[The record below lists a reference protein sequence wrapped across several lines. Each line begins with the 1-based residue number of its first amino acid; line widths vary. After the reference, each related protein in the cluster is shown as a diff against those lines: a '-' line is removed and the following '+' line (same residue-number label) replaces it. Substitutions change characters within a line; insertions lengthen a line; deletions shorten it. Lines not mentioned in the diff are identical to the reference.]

1 MEKILVPIDGS
12 ENSLKALKYAEDMAE
27 KFGSQ
32 IILVNIQK
40 PVFYEG
46 LDPEPLSKDK
56 ETETLQEKANAVI
69 NEGLQELEDSTLS
82 IKVEFDP
89 DIIVGDP
96 AEQILFLIEKED
108 VDLVVMGSH
117 GLSRLRRYIIGSV
130 SSKVLK
136 HSKRPVLIIK

>member
-12 ENSLKALKYAEDMAE
+12 SNSLKALNYAGDMAE

-56 ETETLQEKANAVI
+56 EAETIQEKANDVI
-69 NEGLQELEDSTLS
+69 NEGLRVLEGSDLS

-89 DIIVGDP
+89 DIILGDP
-96 AEQILFLIEKED
+96 AEQILFLIDRED
-108 VDLVVMGSH
+108 VDLVVMGSQ
-117 GLSRLRRYIIGSV
+117 GLSPLRRYFVGSV
-130 SSKVLK
+130 SSKVMQ
-136 HSKRPVLIIK
+136 HSPKPVLIIK